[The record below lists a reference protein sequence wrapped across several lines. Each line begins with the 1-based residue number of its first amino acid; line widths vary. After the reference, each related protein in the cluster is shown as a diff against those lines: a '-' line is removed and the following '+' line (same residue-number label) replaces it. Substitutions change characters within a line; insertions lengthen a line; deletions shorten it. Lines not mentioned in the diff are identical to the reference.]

1 MLKLRDAFKQQT
13 REVQRENMSSDDQEI
28 ASQKSNGPTKPA
40 SADPGELHLPRTPSS
55 AKVAAN
61 RRNAQKSSGPK
72 TPGGKDRSRWNAVK
86 HGLLNKRLAVIDS
99 EGNRVF
105 VHLLASLSE
114 DLRPQGALEE
124 LLVEKI
130 AMGYWRLQVAVGY
143 EVDVAR
149 FHEVFLDSIDRLS
162 RYSTSIQRQLTQD
175 MNQLERL
182 QRQRQGDFVLA
193 PISIDMNI
201 NSVNSDE
208 AVPPPHSEEVLFETS
223 ELVGTAKGLADQQDM
238 NIFLPNEPTEGA
250 SRLIEWSSECDSGIS
265 SAASPT

>member
-1 MLKLRDAFKQQT
+1 MLKFREAFKQQT
-13 REVQRENMSSDDQEI
+13 REVQRENMSSDDKKI

-61 RRNAQKSSGPK
+61 RRNAQKSTGPK
-72 TPGGKDRSRWNAVK
+72 TAGGKDRSRWNAVK
-86 HGLLNKRLAVIDS
+86 HGLLNKRLAFIDS
-99 EGNRVF
+99 EGNRAF

-124 LLVEKI
+124 ILVEKI
-130 AMGYWRLQVAVGY
+130 AMGYWRLHVALGY
-143 EVDVAR
+143 EVNFAR
-149 FHEVFLDSIDRLS
+149 FHEVFLESIDRLS

-182 QRQRQGDFVLA
+182 QRQREGEFVPA
-193 PISIDMNI
+193 PISVDMNI
-201 NSVNSDE
+201 NSVNSDQ
-208 AVPPPHSEEVLFETS
+208 AVPLPHSEEVTVETS
-223 ELVGTAKGLADQQDM
+223 DLVGTANGLADQQDK

-250 SRLIEWSSECDSGIS
+250 SRLIEWSSECDSRIS
-265 SAASPT
+265 SAASPP